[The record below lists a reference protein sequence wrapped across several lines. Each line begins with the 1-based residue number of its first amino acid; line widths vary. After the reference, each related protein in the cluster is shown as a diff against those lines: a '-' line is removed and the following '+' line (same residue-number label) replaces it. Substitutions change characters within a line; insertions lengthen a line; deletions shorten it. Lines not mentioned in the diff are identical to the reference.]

1 MNTAHTLLKSML
13 PALCLAVLQF
23 FFLAGSPALAQDEAD
38 IALLDRTS
46 KAFSSVVKKAGPAV
60 VHVGVEKSAGRSG
73 TQQFPFDLFNDPF
86 FEHFFGPQFRRPET
100 PQGPQRRG
108 NRPFKQ
114 QAAGSGFIISADG
127 YVLTNNHVVDGADS
141 ITVRLDDRREFKA
154 KVVGSDPQ
162 TDVALLKIDGRNLPV
177 LPLGDSDAL
186 EVGEWVIAIGSPFQL
201 NQTVTVGVV
210 SAKGRNRMGI
220 TDYENFI
227 QTDAAINPGNSG
239 GPLLNIRGEAV
250 GMNTAIFS
258 RSGGY
263 MGIGFAIPINM
274 AKNIEQQ
281 LRSTGKITRGWL
293 GVMIQDVNEDLA
305 KQFGTQNKRGA
316 LVSEVTPDSPA
327 QRGGL
332 LQGDIITSINGRA
345 IDNVADLRNR
355 IAETAPNTSVNLRIL
370 RNGQEKDLKLSI
382 GEQPKDLNARIGAG
396 GASTLDSMGLSLQ
409 DLTDPVARQFG
420 YAKDQGVLIASV
432 EPGSAAEA
440 AGLAGGQL
448 IEEVNRTRVRNTKEL
463 EQALSKNRGSKQVLL
478 RVRVEGGSRYVVL
491 QSE

>member
-1 MNTAHTLLKSML
+1 MNDTNFSSKAMLL
-13 PALCLAVLQF
+13 ALCLAVLQF
-23 FFLAGSPALAQDEAD
+23 FLLTGSPVQAQDEAD

-73 TQQFPFDLFNDPF
+73 AQQFPFDLFNDPF
-86 FEHFFGPQFRRPET
+86 FEHFFGPQVRRPDT
-100 PQGPQRRG
+100 PQGRG

-127 YVLTNNHVVDGADS
+127 YVLTNNHVVDSADS
-141 ITVRLDDRREFKA
+141 ITVRLDDQREFKA

-162 TDVALLKIDGRNLPV
+162 TDVALLKIEGRDLPV

-305 KQFGTQNKRGA
+305 KQFGSQNKRGA

-355 IAETAPNTSVNLRIL
+355 IAETAPNTSVTLRIL

-382 GEQPKDLNARIGAG
+382 GEQPKNLGTRTGAG
-396 GASTLDSMGLSLQ
+396 TSSLDSMGLSLQ
-409 DLTDPVARQFG
+409 DLTDQVARQFG
-420 YAKDQGVLIASV
+420 YEKDQGVLIASV
-432 EPGSAAEA
+432 EPGSAAEV

-463 EQALSKNRGSKQVLL
+463 EQVLNKNRGSKQVLL
-478 RVRVEGGSRYVVL
+478 RVRVDGGSRYVVL

>member
-1 MNTAHTLLKSML
+1 MRYAHSLSKGIF
-13 PALCLAVLQF
+13 AACCLAVLQF
-23 FFLAGSPALAQDEAD
+23 SPFHGAPAHAQDEAD

-46 KAFSSVVKKAGPAV
+46 KAFTSVVKKAGPAV
-60 VHVGVEKSAGRSG
+60 VHVGVEKSASRGG
-73 TQQFPFDLFNDPF
+73 AQQFHFDLFNAPF
-86 FEHFFGPQFRRPET
+86 FEHLFGPQFRRPDM
-100 PQGPQRRG
+100 PQGPQGRG
-108 NRPFKQ
+108 NRSFKQ

-127 YVLTNNHVVDGADS
+127 YVLTNNHVVDGADN
-141 ITVRLDDRREFKA
+141 ITVRLDDEREFKA
-154 KVVGSDPQ
+154 KVVGADPQ
-162 TDVALLKIDGRNLPV
+162 TDVALLKIEGKNLPV

-239 GPLLNIRGEAV
+239 GPLLNIRGEAI

-305 KQFGTQNKRGA
+305 KQFGTENKRGA
-316 LVSEVTPDSPA
+316 LISEVTPDSPA

-332 LQGDIITSINGRA
+332 LQGDIVTAINGRP
-345 IDNVADLRNR
+345 IDNVTDLRNR
-355 IAETAPNTSVNLRIL
+355 IAETAPNTGVTLRIF
-370 RNGQEKDLKLSI
+370 RDGQERDVKLSI
-382 GEQPKDLNARIGAG
+382 GEQPKNLNARGEAVG
-396 GASTLDSMGLSLQ
+396 GTSLDSFGLSLQ
-409 DLTDPVARQFG
+409 DMTDAIARQFG
-420 YAKDQGVLIASV
+420 YEKDQGVLIASV
-432 EPGSAAEA
+432 EPDSVAAQ
-440 AGLAGGQL
+440 AGLASGQL
-448 IEEVNRTRVRNTKEL
+448 IEEVNRSRVRNVKEL
-463 EQALSKNRGSKQVLL
+463 EQVMARNRGAKQIML
-478 RVRVEGGSRYVVL
+478 RVRVDGGSRYVVL